1 MMCVDTVIANHAQ
14 GMQRDQQV
22 AGSWACTGC
31 ARCRTVGENRQ
42 KYVHVCVPCRREYCE
57 RVEDF
62 LARRTRL
69 AFLDVEAAEAAVNR
83 VSVLRQ

>member
-1 MMCVDTVIANHAQ
+1 MCVCP
-14 GMQRDQQV
+14 R
-22 AGSWACTGC
+22 
-31 ARCRTVGENRQ
+31 
-42 KYVHVCVPCRREYCE
+42 RREYCE

-83 VSVLRQ
+83 VRGRDAIDN

>member
-1 MMCVDTVIANHAQ
+1 
-14 GMQRDQQV
+14 
-22 AGSWACTGC
+22 
-31 ARCRTVGENRQ
+31 
-42 KYVHVCVPCRREYCE
+42 VPCRREYCE

>member
-1 MMCVDTVIANHAQ
+1 
-14 GMQRDQQV
+14 
-22 AGSWACTGC
+22 
-31 ARCRTVGENRQ
+31 
-42 KYVHVCVPCRREYCE
+42 
-57 RVEDF
+57 VEDF